1 MLKKVKQYQ
10 MQLLRFRLL
19 FGFSEASRISMHND
33 VYNAWQNCF
42 SLHKLLNEV
51 TEDVKKIE
59 AFINDEHSRKQK
71 KISNIQTLGAIWI
84 SAFIFLTGFFG
95 MNFFDSTNF
104 DFTKLK
110 LSQIS
115 FSSTP
120 IIVTV
125 SATVIVLIIAGVI
138 AAWYYTKNMRD
149 Q

>member
-1 MLKKVKQYQ
+1 

-42 SLHKLLNEV
+42 SLHELLNEI

-84 SAFIFLTGFFG
+84 SAAIFLTGFFG
-95 MNFFDSTNF
+95 MNFDELTNM
-104 DFTKLK
+104 K
-110 LSQIS
+110 LSEIT
-115 FSSTP
+115 FSSP
-120 IIVTV
+120 YIIVPIV
-125 SATVIVLIIAGVI
+125 VVLIIAGGCT
-138 AAWYYTKNMRD
+138 AWYYSKNMRD